1 MASERRL
8 VLDANI
14 HMRAVLGRRVRQI
27 IEAHVEHAT
36 FCAPDVAIGDAQRHL
51 PDVVRKRGGGEAAV
65 AAALDV
71 LDAVARNVDVIE
83 AEAYES
89 HRPAALARIAQR
101 DPDLDDAVAWVN
113 EFVQRIATGRAPDG
127 GPSQAASCAAGGRP
141 IGSRSWTP

>member
-1 MASERRL
+1 MGSERRL

-36 FCAPDVAIGDAQRHL
+36 FCAPDVTIEDAQRHL
-51 PDVVRKRGGGEAAV
+51 PDVVRKRGGDEAAV
-65 AAALDV
+65 AEALDV

-101 DPDLDDAVAWVN
+101 DPEDWPILATALPAPAAITADHR
-113 EFVQRIATGRAPDG
+113 QRGWLGHALPG
-127 GPSQAASCAAGGRP
+127 GC
-141 IGSRSWTP
+141 